1 MERVTGSIVKVSSPS
16 SAQKDTE
23 QDEPAHFRARRVK
36 ARKYKSELKM
46 KSSSEKPEYGSLI
59 NHPSV
64 QKFLKSED
72 FEANCKE
79 VFRCTP
85 IGEFG
90 DPIDELQEARI
101 FTPFFGP
108 LGVGGRLPISPA
120 VPCKEFL
127 SPAVPCK
134 EFLEET
140 IPCNHCV
147 VRVPRDEHFDF
158 MVGHL
163 RRAHPEKL
171 QNYLQN
177 K

>member
-16 SAQKDTE
+16 SAQKDTRR
-23 QDEPAHFRARRVK
+23 DESAHFGARRVRAK
-36 ARKYKSELKM
+36 KCQSRSKM
-46 KSSSEKPEYGSLI
+46 KSSSEKPEYGSLA

-64 QKFLKSED
+64 QKILKSED

-79 VFRCTP
+79 VFRRTP

-90 DPIDELQEARI
+90 IPIDELQMSTI
-101 FTPFFGP
+101 FTPFFGS
-108 LGVGGRLPISPA
+108 LGSRSPLPI
-120 VPCKEFL
+120 

-140 IPCNHCV
+140 ISCSHCV
-147 VRVPRDEHFDF
+147 VRVPRDKHFDF
-158 MVGHL
+158 MVRHV
-163 RRAHPEKL
+163 RDAHPEEL

>member
-16 SAQKDTE
+16 SAQKDTRR
-23 QDEPAHFRARRVK
+23 DESAHFGARRVRAK
-36 ARKYKSELKM
+36 KCQSRSKM
-46 KSSSEKPEYGSLI
+46 KSSSKKPECGSLA

-64 QKFLKSED
+64 QKFLKSEG

-79 VFRCTP
+79 VFRRTP

-90 DPIDELQEARI
+90 DPINELQRLNI
-101 FTPFFGP
+101 FNPFFGP

-127 SPAVPCK
+127 
-134 EFLEET
+134 EET
-140 IPCNHCV
+140 ILCSHCV
-147 VRVPRDEHFDF
+147 VRVPRDENFDY
-158 MVGHL
+158 MVRHV
-163 RRAHPEKL
+163 RDAHPEEL

>member
-1 MERVTGSIVKVSSPS
+1 MLTRAAHLLLEKILGEIIQHISEPIGSKLKKTSQS
-16 SAQKDTE
+16 
-23 QDEPAHFRARRVK
+23 
-36 ARKYKSELKM
+36 KM
-46 KSSSEKPEYGSLI
+46 KSSSEEPKYGSLI

-85 IGEFG
+85 IGGEFG
-90 DPIDELQEARI
+90 EPINELQMLNI
-101 FTPFFGP
+101 FNPFFGP
-108 LGVGGRLPISPA
+108 LGISRPLSESPA
-120 VPCKEFL
+120 VP
-127 SPAVPCK
+127 PCK

-140 IPCNHCV
+140 IPCSHCV
-147 VRVPRDEHFDF
+147 VRLPRDEHFDH
-158 MVGHL
+158 MVRHV
-163 RRAHPEKL
+163 RDAHPEEL